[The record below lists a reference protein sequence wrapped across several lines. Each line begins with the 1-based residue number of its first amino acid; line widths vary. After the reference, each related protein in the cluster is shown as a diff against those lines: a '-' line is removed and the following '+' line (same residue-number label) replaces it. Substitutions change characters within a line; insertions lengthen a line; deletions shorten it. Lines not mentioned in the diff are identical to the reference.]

1 MSAAEAAADLQGAG
15 QQQADAP
22 VAGPI
27 DCSRY
32 DPEVVSRNTETGSVH
47 GNIQA
52 APCQVTDIPTAS
64 DKQMAAD
71 SMGATAEEAV
81 EQSEAASTVPAAAS
95 TAAGLVGKPFA
106 AQQGTSNRKLRAK
119 LMKKLRHACG
129 QAIGKAC
136 CL

>member
-1 MSAAEAAADLQGAG
+1 MSAAEAAANLQGAG
-15 QQQADAP
+15 EQQADAP

-27 DCSRY
+27 DCSKY
-32 DPEVVSRNTETGSVH
+32 DPEVVSRNAETTVSVH
-47 GNIQA
+47 GDIQA
-52 APCQVTDIPTAS
+52 AACQVTDMPTAS
-64 DKQMAAD
+64 DKKMAAD

-81 EQSEAASTVPAAAS
+81 EQSEAAST
-95 TAAGLVGKPFA
+95 AAGLVGKPFK
-106 AQQGTSNRKLRAK
+106 AQEATSNRKLRAK